1 MHTPSIH
8 AYLSK
13 ESYWAK
19 DIPYST
25 VENALFHSFC
35 IGVFDQEKQI
45 SFARL
50 VTDYNTFAYLADVY
64 VLQEYQ
70 KQGISKMMMQY
81 IMEHESVKKI
91 RRFMLATL
99 DAHEL
104 YKQYG
109 FTAPKHPD
117 RLMEITRP
125 NMYKK

>member
-1 MHTPSIH
+1 MDISSIH

-19 DIPYST
+19 DIPYTT
-25 VENALFHSFC
+25 VEVALKHSFC
-35 IGVFDQEKQI
+35 IGVFDKEKQI
-45 SFARL
+45 AFARL
-50 VTDYNTFAYLADVY
+50 VTDYSTFAYLADVY
-64 VLQEYQ
+64 VVQEYR
-70 KQGISKMMMQY
+70 KKGVSKMMMKY
-81 IMEHESVKKI
+81 IMELESVKKI

-109 FTAPKHPD
+109 FSAPKHPD

-125 NMYKK
+125 DMYRS